1 MLKKIWLFNKGENV
15 VLASTENVITHF
27 RKMGKLPNPYKI
39 IVNLTA
45 KNNIIIAYKILYLYN
60 FNRGVFHESVYV

>member
-1 MLKKIWLFNKGENV
+1 
-15 VLASTENVITHF
+15 
-27 RKMGKLPNPYKI
+27 MGKLPNPYKI